1 MAVNIHESGRSVCSS
16 GVYHLFS
23 LIRPDKFCTLT
34 NFINITRQISL
45 LVMISLGTTLVMS
58 VNEFDLSVG
67 SMASLGGIIAA
78 LLAVKGLPMA
88 VCFLLPVVIS
98 FFIGLLNG
106 WVVARFRV
114 LSFITTLGMST
125 VLSGVIYRLTGGATV
140 FQNIPKGFSWLGTFK
155 IGELPL
161 LSVIMVVFVAA
172 FTFIMRHTVLG
183 RRLYAIGGNVEASR
197 IAGVNVAVYKNVA
210 FALCAVLSCATG
222 MLIASRVGSANTT
235 AGDGYFLSSYAA
247 VFIGCTVSRKGIPNV
262 PGTLAGCAILGI
274 LTNGLTMLQMRLPWL
289 SHWQIQVLLL
299 QPRLL
304 QVTSTEGTDIRSATK
319 DLSDLLIQYSY

>member
-1 MAVNIHESGRSVCSS
+1 MSRSSLKRILQSYGTVLALAVIVAS
-16 GVYHLFS
+16 FS

-78 LLAVKGLPMA
+78 VLAVKGLPMA
-88 VCFLLPVVIS
+88 VCFLLPVIIS

-125 VLSGVIYRLTGGATV
+125 VLSGVIYRLSGGATV
-140 FQNIPKGFSWLGTFK
+140 FEGIPKSFSVPGTAKLGR
-155 IGELPL
+155 IPV
-161 LSVIMVVFVAA
+161 LSILMAVFVVL
-172 FTFIMRHTVLG
+172 FFFLLEHTTLG
-183 RRLYAIGGNVEASR
+183 RKFYAIGGNEETAK
-197 IAGVNVAVYKNVA
+197 IAGIRVKKYKTIA
-210 FALCAVLSCATG
+210 FALCAVMACVTG

-235 AGDGYFLSSYAA
+235 AGDGYFLQSYAA
-247 VFIGCTVSRKGIPNV
+247 VFIGCTVSRKGIPNAV
-262 PGTLAGCAILGI
+262 GTLVGAAFLGI
-274 LTNGLTMLQMRLPWL
+274 LANGLTILQMP
-289 SHWQIQVLLL
+289 
-299 QPRLL
+299 
-304 QVTSTEGTDIRSATK
+304 
-319 DLSDLLIQYSY
+319 SYMQNIITGGIIILAVIAQKAGHGDAA

>member
-1 MAVNIHESGRSVCSS
+1 MSRSSLKKILQSYGTVLALAVIVAA
-16 GVYHLFS
+16 FS

-78 LLAVKGLPMA
+78 LLAVKGLPMT

-98 FFIGLLNG
+98 FLIGLLNG

-125 VLSGVIYRLTGGATV
+125 VLSGVIYRLSGGATI
-140 FQNIPKGFSWLGTFK
+140 FEGIPKFFSFLGTAK
-155 IGELPL
+155 LGRIPL
-161 LSVIMVVFVAA
+161 LSILMVVFVVL
-172 FTFIMRHTVLG
+172 FWFLLEHTTLG
-183 RRLYAIGGNVEASR
+183 RKFYAIGGNEETAK
-197 IAGVNVAVYKNVA
+197 IAGIRVKKYKTIA
-210 FALCAVLSCATG
+210 FALCAVMACVTG

-235 AGDGYFLSSYAA
+235 AGDGYFLQSYAA
-247 VFIGCTVSRKGIPNV
+247 VFIGCTVSRKGIPNAV
-262 PGTLAGCAILGI
+262 GTLVGAAILGI
-274 LTNGLTMLQMRLPWL
+274 LANGLTILQMP
-289 SHWQIQVLLL
+289 
-299 QPRLL
+299 
-304 QVTSTEGTDIRSATK
+304 
-319 DLSDLLIQYSY
+319 SYMQNIITGGIIILAVIAQKAGHGDAA